1 MKYADTDAIRLAL
14 EKGFETNLFEAAL
27 RNLEDKTNP
36 LRFNNFAYAVR
47 EVVRHVVKRLAPDAD
62 VVRCAW
68 YTNQTDRNG
77 GITRRQR
84 TYYAVQ
90 GGLSDEFVKD
100 FLELDTDAIHATLVK
115 ATDALNKFTHVEP
128 ETFQIPDA
136 EVDRRVDHTLCAL
149 RDLLA
154 TISDCRRRIVER
166 LEGEIDAAAAEHV
179 LSDPLIGVDALASH
193 FSVEEVSVSSVK
205 VTGIDYE
212 RIYISRPMVPST
224 AFCSS
229 GQTRTCDGMK
239 ARRFLN
245 RSSSGRNY
253 FAQSTN
259 RMSSFC
265 PKTELEPVKPLL
277 DGSNS
282 AFRRVSR
289 TV

>member
-1 MKYADTDAIRLAL
+1 M
-14 EKGFETNLFEAAL
+14 
-27 RNLEDKTNP
+27 KTNP

-47 EVVRHVVKRLAPDAD
+47 EVVRHVLKRLAADAN

-84 TYYAVQ
+84 AYYAVQ

-100 FLELDTDAIHATLVK
+100 VLELDTDAIHATLVK

-136 EVDRRVDHTLCAL
+136 EVDRRVDQTLCAF
-149 RDLLA
+149 RELLA
-154 TISDCRRRIVER
+154 TISDCRQRIVER
-166 LEGEIDAAAAEHV
+166 LEGEIDAAAAEQV

-205 VTGIDYE
+205 VTASTTSA
-212 RIYISRPMVPST
+212 YISRPMVPST

-229 GQTRTCDGMK
+229 GQIRTCDGMK

-245 RSSSGRNY
+245 RSSSGRNC
-253 FAQSTN
+253 FA
-259 RMSSFC
+259 
-265 PKTELEPVKPLL
+265 
-277 DGSNS
+277 
-282 AFRRVSR
+282 
-289 TV
+289 